1 MNRNTFDSPVTL
13 QMVLEALAFATDAPV
28 SVKEVCR
35 VYAEVVGETSL
46 PSEAAVEEALE
57 ELNDSYEI
65 GGHTMRIQYW
75 AGGLRMTTTESV
87 APFLEAFF
95 RRERRRHLTKPLM
108 ETLAIVAYKQT
119 GNKGRN

>member
-57 ELNDSYEI
+57 ELND
-65 GGHTMRIQYW
+65 
-75 AGGLRMTTTESV
+75 
-87 APFLEAFF
+87 
-95 RRERRRHLTKPLM
+95 
-108 ETLAIVAYKQT
+108 
-119 GNKGRN
+119 